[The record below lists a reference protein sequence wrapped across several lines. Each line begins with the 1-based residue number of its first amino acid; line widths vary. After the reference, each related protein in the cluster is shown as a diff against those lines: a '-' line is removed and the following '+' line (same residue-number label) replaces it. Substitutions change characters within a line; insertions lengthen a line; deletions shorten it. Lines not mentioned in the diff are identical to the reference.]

1 MVVQV
6 EVVVELTKVMQELVV
21 VGVQVIPLRQVLL
34 KEIQVVQVL

>member
-6 EVVVELTKVMQELVV
+6 EVVVELTKVMQELLV
-21 VGVQVIPLRQVLL
+21 VGVQVILLRQVLL